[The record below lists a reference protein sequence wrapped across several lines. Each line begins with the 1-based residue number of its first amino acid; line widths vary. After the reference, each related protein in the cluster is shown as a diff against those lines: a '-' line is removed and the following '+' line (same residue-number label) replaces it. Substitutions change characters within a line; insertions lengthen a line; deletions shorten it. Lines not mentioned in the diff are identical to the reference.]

1 MTKEEF
7 KAEILKANPRAV
19 FIERRNGDLEC
30 TETEML
36 VRPRGSWVTPKEAN
50 VVAEFEIVWAELV
63 VYGWSSQGF
72 AKTEERDSEFMAAP
86 KIKKTRRLMTPAECA
101 GKWVTSPTGLSREFV
116 HGYDKNNVN
125 TRGNNGFS
133 PEYMH
138 SHGWTI
144 ADTPTSEPY
153 SLEIEE

>member
-7 KAEILKANPRAV
+7 KAEILKANPQAV

-50 VVAEFEIVWAELV
+50 VVAEFEIVWDELV

-72 AKTEERDSEFMAAP
+72 AKTDSRDFEFIAAP
-86 KIKKTRRLMTPAECA
+86 KPKKTRLMTPAECA
-101 GKWVTSPTGLSREFV
+101 GKWLVHAEGDRHFIGSFKTDTGTI
-116 HGYDKNNVN
+116 GICK
-125 TRGNNGFS
+125 GI
-133 PEYMH
+133 
-138 SHGWTI
+138 WTPRQLQEQGEWKI

-153 SLEIEE
+153 SLEVEE